1 VFLNQRG
8 AEFSFFTPSAPPRK
22 LIGSQAISTTE
33 LINEAKISVRANQQV

>member
-1 VFLNQRG
+1 VTDQSLER
-8 AEFSFFTPSAPPRK
+8 SR